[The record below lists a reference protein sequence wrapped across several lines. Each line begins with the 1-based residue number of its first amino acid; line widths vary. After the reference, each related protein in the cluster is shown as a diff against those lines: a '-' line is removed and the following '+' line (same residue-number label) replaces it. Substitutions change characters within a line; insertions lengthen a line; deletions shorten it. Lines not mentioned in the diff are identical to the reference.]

1 MSDDEQWQ
9 VKKMMSDDVQFKI
22 LRISYMGQLN
32 NFDEKVNK
40 KEYLR
45 VGIK

>member
-1 MSDDEQWQ
+1 M
-9 VKKMMSDDVQFKI
+9 KKMMSDDVQFKI
-22 LRISYMGQLN
+22 LCSSYMGQVN

-45 VGIK
+45 VAIK